1 MSLTSSNPQ
10 KDTIRNDL
18 LVCPW
23 VRSQDL
29 CGSEAFDDDHANG
42 SPRLPRANVPRRP
55 TIHPPPAATH
65 TPSRSIRSSS
75 SSLSLRCFCCCCQQP
90 LHHHGKG
97 KDPHLSCRHWAR
109 RCRYVRLVAS
119 RKASVSQSRILKG
132 KRECMWRGRSFVR
145 LDRWAAYPC
154 RFIAA
159 IDIPKRIT
167 MGIVRAGL
175 IRSIDIGR
183 SIIHRFTLGVMSQG
197 AVRNLSLY
205 FLPVRHL
212 T

>member
-42 SPRLPRANVPRRP
+42 LPRLPPCKRSTTAYQPSSARRR
-55 TIHPPPAATH
+55 HTH
-65 TPSRSIRSSS
+65 LLDRS
-75 SSLSLRCFCCCCQQP
+75 
-90 LHHHGKG
+90 
-97 KDPHLSCRHWAR
+97 DPH
-109 RCRYVRLVAS
+109 RYRFVAS
-119 RKASVSQSRILKG
+119 AAAANNLFITMGKEKIHISLVVIGHVDAGTFVSSNRGRKASVSRSRIVKG
-132 KRECMWRGRSFVR
+132 KMRMQHRGAFVR

-154 RFIAA
+154 RLIAA

-167 MGIVRAGL
+167 MGIVRAVL

-183 SIIHRFTLGVMSQG
+183 SVIHQCTIGCMSQG

-212 T
+212 N